1 MFIRQLEYLVTLAR
15 ERHFARAAEA
25 CNVSQPALSGAIRH
39 LEEELGVNIVERG
52 QRFVGFT
59 EDGERILGWAR
70 QAIAAWDGL
79 RQEASI
85 SRTRLSG
92 TLRFGAIPTTM
103 PIVSLLTGP
112 YWDAYPDIRQ
122 TVRSLSNE
130 EIIRRLDDFEL
141 DIGLTYLEDQKLER
155 FRVLPL
161 YRERYVLLARDA
173 ASLNNRESISWRD
186 AAALPL
192 CLLTRNMQNRRI
204 INAAF
209 RRADVEPRVVV
220 ETDSVFALYS
230 NVRCAQMYS
239 ILPHSLFALF
249 EMQEELTAIPLTPEL
264 NRGIGLVIRFP
275 GDHFGLAI
283 FGHQWKPARLLM
295 VSRSL
300 ARAAHLW
307 PMMSSSSSM
316 VATCLLTMGSS
327 TSAHNVSAGCS
338 SGV

>member
-1 MFIRQLEYLVTLAR
+1 MFIRQLDYLVTLAR

-25 CNVSQPALSGAIRH
+25 CNVSQPALSAAIRH

-85 SRTRLSG
+85 SRTRLTG
-92 TLRFGAIPTTM
+92 TLRFGAIPTAM

-161 YRERYVLLARDA
+161 YRERYVLLARDVATLGDCASMTWREA
-173 ASLNNRESISWRD
+173 AD
-186 AAALPL
+186 LPL
-192 CLLTRNMQNRRI
+192 CLLTGNMQNRRI
-204 INAAF
+204 IDAAF
-209 RRADVEPRVVV
+209 RRAGAQPRVVV
-220 ETDSVFALYS
+220 ETDSVFTLYS
-230 NVRCAQMYS
+230 NVRCAEIYS
-239 ILPHSLFALF
+239 IMPHSLLALF
-249 EMQEELTAIPLTPEL
+249 EMREELTAIPLTPEL
-264 NRGIGLVIRFP
+264 TRGIGLIALDNDPISPIVAAVWSISTRLDLDTRF
-275 GDHFGLAI
+275 DFLD
-283 FGHQWKPARLLM
+283 
-295 VSRSL
+295 
-300 ARAAHLW
+300 
-307 PMMSSSSSM
+307 
-316 VATCLLTMGSS
+316 S
-327 TSAHNVSAGCS
+327 TTP
-338 SGV
+338 

>member
-1 MFIRQLEYLVTLAR
+1 MFIRQLDYLVTLAR

-112 YWDAYPDIRQ
+112 YWNAYPDIRQ

-141 DIGLTYLEDQKLER
+141 DIGLTYLEDQKLDR

-173 ASLNNRESISWRD
+173 DSLDNLNAISWRD

-204 INAAF
+204 IDAAF

-239 ILPHSLFALF
+239 ILPHSLLALF
-249 EMQEELTAIPLTPEL
+249 EIQEELTAIPLTPEL
-264 NRGIGLVIRFP
+264 NRGIGLVALNNEPASPIVSAIWAISQRLELGTRFN
-275 GDHFGLAI
+275 F
-283 FGHQWKPARLLM
+283 
-295 VSRSL
+295 L
-300 ARAAHLW
+300 AR
-307 PMMSSSSSM
+307 
-316 VATCLLTMGSS
+316 
-327 TSAHNVSAGCS
+327 SAP
-338 SGV
+338 